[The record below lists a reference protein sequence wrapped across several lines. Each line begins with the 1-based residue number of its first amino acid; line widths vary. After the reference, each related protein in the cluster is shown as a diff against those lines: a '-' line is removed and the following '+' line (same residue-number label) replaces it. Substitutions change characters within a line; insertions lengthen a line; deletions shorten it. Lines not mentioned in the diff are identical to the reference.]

1 MPTKENKDNILNN
14 LNPDFQHSIY
24 DINIVKLLRYAAS
37 TPNNSSLGV
46 TNKKKT
52 RVGHHVKSEALK
64 YPSIYNWLRQFSEN
78 LLQPVE

>member
-1 MPTKENKDNILNN
+1 MPSKENKDNILNN

-37 TPNNSSLGV
+37 APNNSILGV

-52 RVGHHVKSEALK
+52 SVGQHGGSDA
-64 YPSIYNWLRQFSEN
+64 
-78 LLQPVE
+78 